1 MTFHWYEYLIAIVGS
16 MIAGGINT
24 LAGNGSTITLTI
36 LMEVLG
42 LPETVANA
50 TNRVGIFTQNMAST
64 LSYHK
69 NGKLDLG
76 KNKLYILLIVTGAIM
91 GVIAAAKISN
101 EGFAQVFR
109 YLMVVMLLVV
119 LVKPSRWLKEARPER
134 PLPLWLSIPLFL
146 ALGFYGGFVQMGF
159 GIFFLAVMV
168 LGANFSFLESNVL
181 KSAVILIYTFIV
193 LAIFHYKGL
202 INWQIGA
209 LMAVGQT
216 TGGYLTAEF
225 AVKYPDSNK
234 WAYRVLV
241 FVIVVALLRLF
252 GFFDLF

>member
-1 MTFHWYEYLIAIVGS
+1 MTFDWYEYLIAIVGS

-42 LPETVANA
+42 LPETMANA
-50 TNRVGIFTQNMAST
+50 TNRVGIFTQNIASNY
-64 LSYHK
+64 SYYK
-69 NGKLDLG
+69 NGKLDFG
-76 KNKLYILLIVTGAIM
+76 KNKLYLFLIVSGAIV
-91 GVIAAAKISN
+91 GVVMATRISN
-101 EGFAQVFR
+101 DGFAQVFR
-109 YLMVVMLLVV
+109 YLMLVMLLVV
-119 LVKPSRWLKEARPER
+119 LVKPSRWLKNVRPER
-134 PLPLWLSIPLFL
+134 PLPLWMSIPMFL
-146 ALGFYGGFVQMGF
+146 ALGFYGGFIQMGF

-168 LGANFSFLESNVL
+168 LGANYTFLESNVL
-181 KSAVILIYTFIV
+181 KSTVILIYTALV
-193 LAIFHYKGL
+193 LAFFHYKGL

-209 LMAVGQT
+209 IMAVGQT

-252 GFFDLF
+252 FFS